1 MGPGAAGIL
10 ASRPERLARTHGPRL
25 PRASPEPEG
34 ARVRGEG
41 RLGVFD
47 GFTEKS
53 QSALGVEL
61 DRGGRL
67 RALLGQ
73 VPAHLGAQRR
83 LLP

>member
-1 MGPGAAGIL
+1 M
-10 ASRPERLARTHGPRL
+10 
-25 PRASPEPEG
+25 
-34 ARVRGEG
+34 
-41 RLGVFD
+41 FD